1 MKKLTLTENKLR
13 QIVRESIMSIINE
26 GIDRSIY
33 DITFISYG
41 TDNFSVEDFKQPYF
55 DEGDVNKPRGGFWG
69 SPIDSV
75 NGWGKWCDDNEFY
88 INKLDKHV
96 LFKVKKDA
104 RIYVIDT
111 KEDLDRVSTM
121 SDYSKEKLNNIL
133 NEVWKFNPHLDKNN
147 KKIYDYVVNDI
158 KTKYSHLFR
167 KVLNFKFLYDN
178 YDGVFATS
186 NAVSKLRHVSDGDG
200 LYWWDVESIC
210 IFRPE
215 AIEIISETA
224 FDKAKVPSYEG
235 DKDGYWNNDTKDI
248 KKEKQINK
256 TYELYGNQNIKS
268 DSSELFNG
276 EHPGILAQ
284 GHGNN
289 KKTKLARKYNGTIKS
304 GI

>member
-1 MKKLTLTENKLR
+1 MKKLILNENKIR
-13 QIVRESIMSIINE
+13 QIIRESIMSIINE

-33 DITFISYG
+33 DITFVSYG

-55 DEGDVNKPRGGFWG
+55 DEDDVNKPRGGFWG

-75 NGWGKWCDDNEFY
+75 NGWGEWCDREEFH
-88 INKLDKHV
+88 IEKLDKHV
-96 LFKVKKDA
+96 LFKVKKGA
-104 RIYVIDT
+104 RIYIIDT
-111 KEDLDRVSTM
+111 KEDLDNASKI
-121 SDYSKEKLNNIL
+121 SDSSKEQIEEILNNI
-133 NEVWKFNPHLDKNN
+133 WKYNPHLNKNDK
-147 KKIYDYVVNDI
+147 
-158 KTKYSHLFR
+158 KTYNLIINELKQKHRHLFR
-167 KVLNFKFLYDN
+167 KVLDFDFLYQN

-186 NAVSKLRHVSDGDG
+186 NAVSKLRNVSDGEG
-200 LYWWDVESIC
+200 MYWWDVESIC

-224 FDKAKVPSYEG
+224 FDKANVPSYEG
-235 DKDGYWNNDTKDI
+235 DKEGYWNDDTKDV